1 MAVSTEAATQAAS
14 APIRVS
20 VIGASGYGGGEL
32 LRLLAAHPYVEIV
45 HLAAG
50 SNAGQ
55 PLGAVFPSLAHGAS
69 SVLAD
74 RVLVEPD
81 PRKIAADSDAVFL
94 ALPHGLSLELVPQ
107 LLYGGDDLESHAVKV
122 VDLGGD
128 FRLKNTETFRT
139 WYGLDH
145 DAPEAL
151 AEAVYGLP
159 EIYRERIEASRL
171 VANPG
176 CYPTASILA
185 MLPLVEAGWVSGLA
199 LVDAK
204 SGVSG
209 AGRQSKAA
217 FSFSEVNENL
227 RPYNALGH
235 RHQPE
240 IEAVLGDAAGRS
252 ASGNG
257 VPTVRF
263 VPHLVPMNRG
273 ILATC
278 YLHLREKADASTEAV
293 QALYRERYASEPF
306 VRFLEGDALP
316 ATKHVAG
323 SNGCEVAVRVDPS
336 EGLVVAMA
344 AIDNLGKGAA
354 SAAIANFNLQWG
366 FDEALGIEGPPLFP

>member
-1 MAVSTEAATQAAS
+1 MQPHNVWMRVSTDAADRAAHS
-14 APIRVS
+14 TIRTS

-32 LRLLAAHPYVEIV
+32 LRLLARHPCIEIV

-50 SNAGQ
+50 SSAGQ
-55 PLGAVFPSLAHGAS
+55 TLGSVFPSLGHGAAS
-69 SVLAD
+69 ALAD

-81 PRKIAADSDAVFL
+81 PELIAADSDAVFL
-94 ALPHGLSLELVPQ
+94 ALPHGLSLELVPP
-107 LLYGGDDLESHAVKV
+107 LLAGEVKV

-128 FRLKNTETFRT
+128 YRLQDRGVFES
-139 WYGLDH
+139 WYGLEH
-145 DAPEAL
+145 TAPEIL

-159 EIYRERIEASRL
+159 ELYRERIAASRL

-185 MLPLVEAGWVSGLA
+185 MLPLVEANWVQGLL

-209 AGRQSKAA
+209 AGRQAKAA
-217 FSFSEVNENL
+217 FGFSEVNENL
-227 RPYNALGH
+227 RPYSPLGH

-240 IEAVLGDAAGRS
+240 IEAVLGDAS
-252 ASGNG
+252 SDS
-257 VPTVRF
+257 PLTVRF

-278 YLHLREKADASTEAV
+278 YLTLSEQAEVSQDAV
-293 QALYRERYASEPF
+293 QALYRERYADEPF
-306 VRFLEGDALP
+306 VRVLKGDALP

-323 SNGCEVAVRVDPS
+323 SNGCEIAVRVDRS
-336 EGLVVAMA
+336 QRLVVAMA

-366 FDEALGIEGPPLFP
+366 LDETLAVDGAPLFP

>member
-1 MAVSTEAATQAAS
+1 MLEVSDATAAAGP
-14 APIRVS
+14 PIRVS

-32 LRLLAAHPYVEIV
+32 LRLLVRHPRVEIV

-50 SNAGQ
+50 ANAGQ
-55 PLGAVFPSLAHGAS
+55 TVASVFPSLGHGAS
-69 SVLAD
+69 ASLAEQL
-74 RVLVEPD
+74 LVEPD
-81 PRKIAADSDAVFL
+81 PEAIAADSDAVFL
-94 ALPHGLSLELVPQ
+94 ALPHGLSLELVPP
-107 LLYGGDDLESHAVKV
+107 LLAGDVKI

-128 FRLKNTETFRT
+128 FRLQDPETFRE

-145 DAPEAL
+145 NAADAL

-159 EIYRERIEASRL
+159 EINRERIKTSRL

-185 MLPLVEAGWVSGLA
+185 MLPLVEAGWAKGLA
-199 LVDAK
+199 VVDAK

-209 AGRQSKAA
+209 AGRQSKTA
-217 FSFSEVNENL
+217 FGFSEVNENL
-227 RPYNALGH
+227 RPYSALGH

-240 IEAVLGDAAGRS
+240 IEAVLADVAPGVIS
-252 ASGNG
+252 A
-257 VPTVRF
+257 VRF

-273 ILATC
+273 ILSTC
-278 YLHLREKADASTEAV
+278 YLTLGEQAEVSAEAV
-293 QALYRERYASEPF
+293 QAVYRERYAAEPF
-306 VRFLEGDALP
+306 VRVLEGDALP

-336 EGLVVAMA
+336 QRLVVAMS

-354 SAAIANFNLQWG
+354 SAAVANFNLQWG
-366 FDEALGIEGPPLFP
+366 LDETLAVDGSPVFP

>member
-1 MAVSTEAATQAAS
+1 MRDENGSTAEARS
-14 APIRVS
+14 SVRVS
-20 VIGASGYGGGEL
+20 LIGASGYGGGEL
-32 LRLLAAHPYVEIV
+32 LRLLARHPHVEIG

-55 PLGAVFPSLAHGAS
+55 TLGSVFSSLGHGAS
-69 SVLAD
+69 APLVE
-74 RVLVEPD
+74 RVLVDPD
-81 PRKIAADSDAVFL
+81 PDAIAADSDAVFL
-94 ALPHGLSLELVPQ
+94 ALPHGLSLPLVPR
-107 LLYGGDDLESHAVKV
+107 LLAAGVKV

-128 FRLKNTETFRT
+128 FRHQDTETFRT
-139 WYGLDH
+139 WYGLEH

-159 EIYRERIEASRL
+159 ELYRERIATSRL

-185 MLPLVEAGWVSGLA
+185 MLPLVEAGWVTGLA

-209 AGRQSKAA
+209 AGRQAKAA
-217 FSFSEVNENL
+217 FGFSEVNENL
-227 RPYNALGH
+227 RPYSALGH

-240 IEAVLGDAAGRS
+240 IEAILGSAAGGS
-252 ASGNG
+252 A
-257 VPTVRF
+257 PAVRF

-278 YLHLREKADASTEAV
+278 YLTLGPDAEASAEAV
-293 QALYRERYASEPF
+293 QALYLARYADEPF
-306 VRFLEGDALP
+306 VRVLEGDALP

-323 SNGCEVAVRVDPS
+323 SNGCEVAVRVDPTQR
-336 EGLVVAMA
+336 LVVAMA

-354 SAAIANFNLQWG
+354 SAAVANFNLQWG
-366 FDEALGIEGPPLFP
+366 FEETLAVDGSPLYP